1 MLDVNCIDQTWRR
14 NWKIHE
20 NDTVPLPCL
29 QVYLWPRLTFTLTS
43 WPRSE
48 ISCPCHVGHLCA
60 NLHQNQLFTF
70 KIFIHKFVTNERT
83 DRLRTFARLSICP
96 LLLCL
101 YSTWGPRRNQFR
113 PQGMLPQRLV
123 WKTRMVWLLDIEKSL
138 TDVFSRFDTIM
149 ACDGG
154 RTDGQKYCDSI
165 VRAI

>member
-1 MLDVNCIDQTWRR
+1 LLDVNCIDQTWRR

-29 QVYLWPRLTFTLTS
+29 QVYLWPRLTLTLTS

-70 KIFIHKFVTNERT
+70 KIFIHKFGNKRT
-83 DRLRTFARLSICP
+83 DGQIKNICLRLSICP

-101 YSTWGPRRNQFR
+101 YRRLSVLYYYACIRRGDPVGINSDHKECCHNVWYEKPEWFGYST
-113 PQGMLPQRLV
+113 L
-123 WKTRMVWLLDIEKSL
+123 KKVWLMYLVVS
-138 TDVFSRFDTIM
+138 T
-149 ACDGG
+149 
-154 RTDGQKYCDSI
+154 Q
-165 VRAI
+165 